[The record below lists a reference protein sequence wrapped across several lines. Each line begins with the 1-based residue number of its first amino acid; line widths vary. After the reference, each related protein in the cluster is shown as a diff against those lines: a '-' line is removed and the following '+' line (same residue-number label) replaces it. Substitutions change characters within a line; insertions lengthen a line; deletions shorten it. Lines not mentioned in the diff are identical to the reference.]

1 MKPNQKNRYN
11 GRYNNRNK
19 RTMILRNTALESS
32 GPSGKLHGTALQ
44 LFEKY
49 QAAAKDAVIQNDLVL
64 AQTCLQYADHYMRL
78 QNIAIANEQMLAT
91 QAQQNILNNQARANN
106 NENKSACLANDEEN
120 ITESIAEE
128 ACAGEDKEVSTS
140 AVDDE
145 ICTDKSAQTSCD
157 SEQQSATP
165 SAPTPHAHQTSAR
178 GTRGKPQ
185 KVSVA
190 HEEQKTSEI
199 KENAEE
205 SAEMLKAETDTA
217 MAENKP
223 QKGFRRGNRQRLKIK
238 TQATVQVGEAPAV
251 S

>member
-49 QAAAKDAVIQNDLVL
+49 QAAAKDAIIQNDLVL
-64 AQTCLQYADHYMRL
+64 AQTYLQYADHYMRL

-106 NENKSACLANDEEN
+106 NENKSACLASDEESVSEN
-120 ITESIAEE
+120 VSEE
-128 ACAGEDKEVSTS
+128 CAGEDKEIQ
-140 AVDDE
+140 
-145 ICTDKSAQTSCD
+145 ICAENNEAEQDKSVQLTD
-157 SEQQSATP
+157 SSEKQQSAEITS
-165 SAPTPHAHQTSAR
+165 SASQVQKSAMR
-178 GTRGKPQ
+178 GMRGKPQ

-190 HEEQKTSEI
+190 REEAVASEP
-199 KENAEE
+199 KENSDD
-205 SAEMLKAETDTA
+205 SAEMLKAETEITLP
-217 MAENKP
+217 EKKT
-223 QKGFRRGNRQRLKIK
+223 QKGFRRGNRQRIKIK
-238 TQATVQVGEAPAV
+238 EQGTAQVCETPVV